1 MQREA
6 REGDPK
12 HRVGEDQTLGRNS
25 IRQGMAEI

>member
-6 REGDPK
+6 RVEEPK

-25 IRQGMAEI
+25 IRQEMAET